1 MQWFKKQFLKMCWS
15 QATLRMFIGA
25 VVFVGALV
33 SGPLVRSQD
42 QAAAEIRQS
51 LATLLYDKAGFEQH
65 RMAVVQLASVGA
77 SAVPHVSKL
86 LNHSEQRMRLLGL
99 EVLKQLGEE
108 ALPALSQLRPLLQHS
123 DAKMRAGGLRVIHA
137 IGPGAGEVIV
147 DVLALVADQ
156 DEVTRGWAM
165 RAALRIAPNY
175 LSEQL
180 LEEMA
185 RRGIV
190 FEDVAHSS
198 IHQFLGSSIRASED
212 PAKRAELKR
221 VWQIAKA
228 NQQHKIR
235 VLSLLNQ

>member
-1 MQWFKKQFLKMCWS
+1 MQWLKKQCLKKRCS
-15 QATLRMFIGA
+15 QKTLRMFIGA
-25 VVFVGALV
+25 VVLVAGLV
-33 SGPLVRSQD
+33 SGPRARAQD

-65 RMAVVQLASVGA
+65 RMAMVQLASVGA
-77 SAVPHVSKL
+77 PTVPHVSKL
-86 LNHSEQRMRLLGL
+86 LDHREQRVRLLGL
-99 EVLKQLGEE
+99 EVLRQLGEE
-108 ALPALSQLRPLLQHS
+108 SLPALSRVRPLLQHR

-137 IGPGAGEVIV
+137 IGPDAGEVIA

-180 LEEMA
+180 LVEMA

-190 FEDVAHSS
+190 FEDVVHSS
-198 IHQFLGSSIRASED
+198 IQQFLSSSIRASED
-212 PAKRAELKR
+212 PAKRVELKR
-221 VWQIAKA
+221 LWQIAKA
-228 NQQHKIR
+228 NQQHKVR